1 MLGVGA
7 LTWWRSTAMAV
18 SVSAE
23 TCREQYWAKRLTW
36 HMPFPNTHV
45 LFTKRTWKPTR
56 RGQKTNRALTLTP
69 HPLPAASEEYP
80 LGGFFRLLSSSIP
93 HD

>member
-1 MLGVGA
+1 MPDLYESIGRRICSLKNGLKHCFEGPHSPSGKQSQRGKDRVLGAGT

-45 LFTKRTWKPTR
+45 LFTKRT
-56 RGQKTNRALTLTP
+56 
-69 HPLPAASEEYP
+69 
-80 LGGFFRLLSSSIP
+80 
-93 HD
+93 